1 MRQLPDQKEDDQE
14 WTVKLLRDT
23 SHRYI
28 TNREN
33 AERHCATKDDNK
45 HTVRSLWPTAQ
56 DVGEGKATT
65 DTLVSVTKS
74 PEDQKFR
81 KRAIGIYC
89 KRKRCSDECTNFLTV
104 KARKEKIKRLCF
116 ICLKPGHHQRDCKTN
131 RACVHGQRQSRHHKS
146 FGINKCP

>member
-104 KARKEKIKRLCF
+104 KARKEKGGIVRPTGRVFIVNGKVVITKVLALTNVHKTRKRL
-116 ICLKPGHHQRDCKTN
+116 
-131 RACVHGQRQSRHHKS
+131 
-146 FGINKCP
+146 